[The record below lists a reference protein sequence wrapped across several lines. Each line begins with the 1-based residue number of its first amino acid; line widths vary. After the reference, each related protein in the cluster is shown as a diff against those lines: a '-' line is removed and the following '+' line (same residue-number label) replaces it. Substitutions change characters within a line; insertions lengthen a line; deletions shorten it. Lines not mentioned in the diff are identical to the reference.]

1 MLKYEPGCLARS
13 LAGRDRGR
21 FYIIL
26 EAADEYVALTD
37 GNTRQMDRP
46 KRKKKKHIQLQYPQD
61 ETMKQK
67 LRGEKNVTDQE
78 IRDFLE
84 KETSSRQGGNK

>member
-21 FYIIL
+21 LYIIL

-37 GNTRQMDRP
+37 GNTRQTRRSGISW
-46 KRKKKKHIQLQYPQD
+46 KRKRLPVKEGINKCR
-61 ETMKQK
+61 KQM
-67 LRGEKNVTDQE
+67 
-78 IRDFLE
+78 
-84 KETSSRQGGNK
+84 